1 MTARDRKDSQAMHR
15 LTILAAVAA
24 LTVGAAACAPSSMEG
39 LTAVNNP
46 SLSSVH
52 QPVVQRTDF
61 VLDLATSG
69 GRVPTAEL
77 DRLDAWLA
85 SIDVGYGDRIS
96 IDEPRGYPMPGARA
110 DVASVAAEYG
120 LLLNDGAPVLSGVV
134 PPGSLRVVAT
144 RATAS
149 VPGCPVWQQD
159 GVLPSVNTSAN
170 FGCAS
175 NSNLAAMIADPQD
188 LVHGR
193 DATTAGSATT
203 AGRAIRTYRER
214 EPTGR
219 QGLPATSTTGDNQ

>member
-1 MTARDRKDSQAMHR
+1 MHR
-15 LTILAAVAA
+15 LTILAAAA
-24 LTVGAAACAPSSMEG
+24 AFAVGTGACAPTSTGS

-69 GRVPTAEL
+69 GRVPAAEL

-96 IDEPRGYPMPGARA
+96 IDDPRNYPMPDARA
-110 DVASVAAEYG
+110 DIAGVAADYG
-120 LLLNDGAPVLSGVV
+120 LLLTDGAPVLSGVV
-134 PPGSLRVVAT
+134 PPGSIRVVAT

-149 VPGCPVWQQD
+149 VAGCPVWQQD
-159 GVLPSVNTSAN
+159 GVIPSVNTSAN
-170 FGCAS
+170 YGCAT
-175 NSNLAAMIADPQD
+175 NSNIAAMVADPQD
-188 LVHGR
+188 LIHGR
-193 DATTAGSATT
+193 DATTVGSATT

-219 QGLPATSTTGDNQ
+219 QGLPATSTSGEN